1 MWSLRIFILLIPRKF
16 SFARSCSILSSWG
29 LPGHAQIVTQK
40 RRLKRP
46 PMQISDFFFFPLQ
59 NSIFSRIPSLKFWL
73 LQPLQTSISVC
84 SIQFHF
90 SSGNC
95 LQLGIIGFS
104 HLSSFKNHN
113 PWLLL
118 DFVWKKVI
126 FSVVSWFELFWGA
139 QFLTCYSLTKQN
151 WF

>member
-1 MWSLRIFILLIPRKF
+1 MISKNFYLTYPQKIFFCKKLFHLVLMR
-16 SFARSCSILSSWG
+16 FAWACTDCYSEKK
-29 LPGHAQIVTQK
+29 TQEA
-40 RRLKRP
+40 
-46 PMQISDFFFFPLQ
+46 SDANIWFFFFPLQ

-90 SSGNC
+90 LSGNC

-139 QFLTCYSLTKQN
+139 QFLTCYSLMKQN